1 VHYNLGLA
9 LQQQAQLK
17 PAEAAL
23 LQAQR
28 IDPADPSIVYALAVL
43 YAQQGRRE
51 LALGAAEKLQTLR
64 PGDPQVA
71 QMIQRLRSAAPK

>member
-1 VHYNLGLA
+1 VQYNYGLA
-9 LQQQAQLK
+9 LQRLGQAK

-28 IDPADPSIVYALAVL
+28 IDPADPAVPYALAVL
-43 YAQQGRRE
+43 YAQAGQRDK
-51 LALGAAEKLQTLR
+51 ALVAAERLQQLR

-71 QMIQRLRSAAPK
+71 QMLQRLRQPPP